1 MKKINNFDEIQE
13 STGQFRRLPPG
24 GYICAIY
31 HAEDVPSK
39 EYLKIDFDVVKGD
52 EKGYFKKL
60 YDSDTRS
67 DKKWPNAGTTY
78 RSYKETALP
87 MFKGFITSVE
97 KSNKNFKWDW
107 DEKKL
112 EKKYFGAVI
121 GDEEYQTQ
129 KGAVRIRNRIV
140 QIHSVETIE
149 KGDFD
154 IPELKKLDL
163 STVTQQTNTNNVVN
177 PFADED
183 APVQNHSDFS
193 PIADDDDDD
202 PFR

>member
-1 MKKINNFDEIQE
+1 MKKINDFENVQE
-13 STGQFRRLPPG
+13 SNGQFRRLPPG
-24 GYICAIY
+24 GYVCAIY
-31 HAEDVPSK
+31 HVEDVPAK
-39 EYLKIDFDVVKGD
+39 EYLKIDYDIVKGD

-60 YDSDTRS
+60 YDSDTRK

-78 RSYKETALP
+78 RSYKENALP

-121 GDEEYQTQ
+121 GDEEYQNQ
-129 KGAVRIRNRIV
+129 KGAVRIRNRIA
-140 QIHSVETIE
+140 QIHSVEAIE
-149 KGDFD
+149 KGDFEV
-154 IPELKKLDL
+154 PELKKLDA
-163 STVTQQTNTNNVVN
+163 SAIVQPTTNNVVN
-177 PFADED
+177 PFADD
-183 APVQNHSDFS
+183 DPPVQNQVDAS

>member
-1 MKKINNFDEIQE
+1 MKKINDFENIQE
-13 STGQFRRLPPG
+13 SNGQFRRLPPG
-24 GYICAIY
+24 GYVCAIY
-31 HAEDVPSK
+31 HVEDVPAK
-39 EYLKIDFDVVKGD
+39 EYLKIDFDIVKGD

-60 YDSDTRS
+60 YDSDTRKE
-67 DKKWPNAGTTY
+67 KKWPNAGTTY
-78 RSYKETALP
+78 RSYKDNALP

-121 GDEEYQTQ
+121 GEEEYQNQ
-129 KGAVRIRNRIV
+129 KGAVRIRNRIA
-140 QIHSVETIE
+140 QIHSVEAIE
-149 KGDFD
+149 KGDFEM
-154 IPELKKLDL
+154 PELKKLDA
-163 STVTQQTNTNNVVN
+163 SAVVQTTNNNVVN
-177 PFADED
+177 PFADD
-183 APVQNHSDFS
+183 DPPVQNQTDAS

>member
-13 STGQFRRLPPG
+13 STGFRRLPPG

-31 HAEDVPSK
+31 HVEDVPNK
-39 EYLKIDFDVVKGD
+39 EYLKVDFDIVKGD

-60 YDSDTRS
+60 YDSDTRK
-67 DKKWPNAGTTY
+67 DKQWPNAGTTY
-78 RSYKETALP
+78 RSYKDNALP
-87 MFKGFITSVE
+87 MFKGFITAIE
-97 KSNKNFKWDW
+97 KSNKNFKWAW
-107 DEKKL
+107 DESKL

-121 GDEEYQTQ
+121 GEEEYQNQ
-129 KGAVRIRNRIV
+129 KGAVKIRNHVVGIR
-140 QIHSVETIE
+140 SVEAIE
-149 KGDFD
+149 SGDFD
-154 IPELKKLDL
+154 IPELKKLDA
-163 STVTQQTNTNNVVN
+163 SSVTKQTNDNVVN

-183 APVQNHSDFS
+183 PPVKNQIDS